1 MTRLKWL
8 TPLRLLLALVLAPML
23 LAALYYAL
31 LAADRYVSESTV
43 ALREA
48 GAAPSALPGLGG
60 ALAGLAAPSREDT
73 LYVQQYVHSLVL
85 LNLLESRHQLRLHF
99 SAQPR
104 DLLFRLPEGASQ
116 EEFLE
121 YFRNRVE
128 VHMDEL
134 SSSLTVRVQGFDA
147 AFAQQVNRSI
157 LEECERFVNEMS
169 QKMARERLAFAN
181 GELSRAGKQLQD
193 SRSAVLAFQ
202 SKNRL
207 LNPTIDAAAAGTI
220 LGELNAQITKAETEL
235 RALKSYLNDDAFQVT
250 ALRNQL
256 VALKSQLADERQRA
270 TGEGRTGERIG
281 ALAIEFQGLQMQA
294 DFALD
299 AYKLA
304 LGTVESA
311 RIDTSRKIKSL
322 VVIEPATLAETAEHP
337 RRLYNLLTLL
347 VGCVLLYWVVRL
359 VLATVREHQD

>member
-1 MTRLKWL
+1 MTQLKWL
-8 TPLRLLLALVLAPML
+8 TPLRLMLALVAAPML
-23 LAALYYAL
+23 LAALYYTL

-48 GAAPSALPGLGG
+48 GAPAQVLPGAAI
-60 ALAGLAAPSREDT
+60 ALAGLAAPSREDS

-85 LNLLESRHQLRLHF
+85 LKILDGRYKLRQHF
-99 SAQPR
+99 GSQPR
-104 DLLFRLPEGASQ
+104 DLLFNLREGASQ
-116 EEFLE
+116 EAFLE
-121 YFRNRVE
+121 HYRQRVE
-128 VHMDEL
+128 VRMDEL

-181 GELSRAGKQLQD
+181 GELARAAKQLQE
-193 SRSAVLAFQ
+193 SKAQVLAFQ

-207 LNPTIDAAAAGTI
+207 LNPTIDAAAAGTV
-220 LGELNAQITKAETEL
+220 LAELNAQITKAETDM

-250 ALRNQL
+250 ALRNQIS
-256 VALKSQLADERQRA
+256 ALKSQLAEERQRA
-270 TGEGRTGERIG
+270 TGEGRTGERINV
-281 ALAIEFQGLQMQA
+281 LSIEFQGLQMQA

-322 VVIEPATLAETAEHP
+322 VVIEPASLAETAEYP
-337 RRLYNLLTLL
+337 RRLYNLLTLA
-347 VGCVLLYWVVRL
+347 VACVLLYWVVRL